1 MGLLPLLAPQGR
13 QTSSVKALLRVG
25 LAARAAAA
33 AAGSA
38 RMLRVSATKQ
48 ARGRR
53 PHLGVTVLYVDRG
66 VIVVNKP
73 PGLVS
78 QGNTAMM
85 ATATATRRTAA
96 AVVAP
101 APPSQALAFNDV
113 LDGKSRTF
121 CSFSFPY
128 CTVLVQYR
136 GTAKISSGRFFFS
149 FFFYQGLR
157 RKFDLGEIPYPVH
170 RLDKVCTI
178 RA

>member
-1 MGLLPLLAPQGR
+1 MGLPLMALALAAPQGR
-13 QTSSVKALLRVG
+13 AISVKALHRVG
-25 LAARAAAA
+25 PAARAA

-38 RMLRVSATKQ
+38 RMLRLSATATKQ

-78 QGNTAMM
+78 QGNA
-85 ATATATRRTAA
+85 ATRSTAA

-113 LDGKSRTF
+113 LEGKLRT
-121 CSFSFPY
+121 
-128 CTVLVQYR
+128 
-136 GTAKISSGRFFFS
+136 FFFS
-149 FFFYQGLR
+149 FVLVSISILLLVPQCGQSLIGPFLFSI
-157 RKFDLGEIPYPVH
+157 F
-170 RLDKVCTI
+170 
-178 RA
+178 

>member
-13 QTSSVKALLRVG
+13 QTRSVKALLRVG
-25 LAARAAAA
+25 PAARAAA

-85 ATATATRRTAA
+85 ATATRSTAA
-96 AVVAP
+96 G
-101 APPSQALAFNDV
+101 PPSQALAFNDV

-128 CTVLVQYR
+128 CTCTVPQCGQNLI
-136 GTAKISSGRFFFS
+136 GPFLFFF
-149 FFFYQGLR
+149 FFF
-157 RKFDLGEIPYPVH
+157 
-170 RLDKVCTI
+170 
-178 RA
+178 

>member
-1 MGLLPLLAPQGR
+1 MGLPLMALALAAPQGR
-13 QTSSVKALLRVG
+13 AISVKALLRVG
-25 LAARAAAA
+25 PAARAA

-38 RMLRVSATKQ
+38 RMLRLSATATKQ

-78 QGNTAMM
+78 QGNA
-85 ATATATRRTAA
+85 ATRSTAA

-113 LDGKSRTF
+113 LEGKLRTF
-121 CSFSFPY
+121 FFFRSFSFPFPY
-128 CTVLVQYR
+128 CYLYR
-136 GTAKISSGRFFFS
+136 SAAKVSSGRLYFLFS
-149 FFFYQGLR
+149 
-157 RKFDLGEIPYPVH
+157 
-170 RLDKVCTI
+170 
-178 RA
+178 